1 MTTVDYRAIFAS
13 FLGSQLSKMCKV
25 KIRNQLLQKVIAY
38 AHITKCQFTTEYS
51 VEEYLFYIYKGLKFV
66 KKLTARQYHF
76 HQHVVKQHFTT
87 RHMYPN
93 PYPRSIAATTYSK
106 CYVPKFIRKNFP
118 CDKR

>member
-1 MTTVDYRAIFAS
+1 MTVGQPTWKSIPNNSSPV
-13 FLGSQLSKMCKV
+13 
-25 KIRNQLLQKVIAY
+25 
-38 AHITKCQFTTEYS
+38 S
-51 VEEYLFYIYKGLKFV
+51 VCN
-66 KKLTARQYHF
+66 KKPSHAQHT
-76 HQHVVKQHFTT
+76 HVVKQHFTT